1 MSVHATRMTGRD
13 RAQALQDTR
22 AGFVSRVVAAAVDVV
37 IVFTLLLVVE
47 AGFAAVRFV
56 IADQPFEFPDLGTV
70 GNSSLLLVLLVVV
83 LTLAWSSSGRTLGNN
98 LVGLRVV
105 RENGGEVSWARALAR
120 ALIVVAFHV
129 VAMGWI
135 LVSKKNAG
143 IHDLVCRTT
152 VIYDWRARGAHAA
165 PARSES
171 RQAR

>member
-1 MSVHATRMTGRD
+1 MSAHATRMTGRE
-13 RAQALQDTR
+13 RAHALQDTR
-22 AGFVSRVVAAAVDVV
+22 AGFVSRVVAAGVDVV
-37 IVFTLLLVVE
+37 IVFALLLVAE
-47 AGFAAVRFV
+47 AGFAAVRFA
-56 IADQPFEFPDLGTV
+56 IADQPFEYPKLGSA
-70 GNSSLLLVLLVVV
+70 GNSSLLFVLLVIV

-105 RENGGEVSWARALAR
+105 RENGGEVSWRRALAR

-152 VIYDWRARGAHAA
+152 VVYDWRARREPAA
-165 PARSES
+165 PARHDS

>member
-1 MSVHATRMTGRD
+1 VSVHAARMTGRE
-13 RAQALQDTR
+13 RAHALQDTR
-22 AGFVSRVVAAAVDVV
+22 AGFVSRVVAAAVDVM
-37 IVFTLLLVVE
+37 IVFVLLLAGL
-47 AGFAAVRFV
+47 AGFAAVRYV
-56 IADQPFEFPDLGTV
+56 IADEPFEYPDLGTV
-70 GNSSLLLVLLVVV
+70 ANSTLLFVLLVLV

-105 RENGGEVSWARALAR
+105 RENGGEVSWRRALAR
-120 ALIVVAFHV
+120 ALIVVIFHV

-152 VIYDWRARGAHAA
+152 VIYDWRARREPMA
-165 PARSES
+165 PARSDS